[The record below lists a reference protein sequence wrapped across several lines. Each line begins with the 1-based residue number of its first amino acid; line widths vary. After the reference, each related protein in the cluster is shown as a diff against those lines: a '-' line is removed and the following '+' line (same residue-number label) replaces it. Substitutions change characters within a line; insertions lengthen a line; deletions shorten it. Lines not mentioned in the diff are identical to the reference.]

1 MGMPETQPFRVAH
14 APGETWQAAMDAA
27 LAALQPAADSNI
39 GFIYVADRFG
49 GDFPAMLERLSVRT
63 GLSTWI
69 GSTGIGIC
77 ASGGEYFDEPAIA
90 LMTGRLPEG
99 SFRPFDTASQSLDA
113 IAAGA
118 PGHAPRFGILHCDP
132 RNGKLFEQI
141 PVLAEAADAF
151 IVGGLVSSRGGH
163 GQAAGRATEGA
174 MSGLLLSSEVAVA
187 TGLSQGCTPIG
198 PARIITKAEAN
209 VAIEIDGRPALE
221 VFKQD
226 IGEILA
232 RDLRRVAGYIFA
244 ALPVEGDDR
253 GDYLV
258 RNLMGL
264 DTQRGLIAVGDRLTS
279 GQRIMFCRRDKQSAV
294 EDLDRMTKE
303 LKRRVNG
310 SPRAALYFSCLA
322 RGPNMFG
329 ADAAEVRLIEQQ
341 LGPVPLIGFFCNGE
355 ISNSRLY
362 TYTGVLAL
370 IL

>member
-1 MGMPETQPFRVAH
+1 MAETQPFRVAH
-14 APGETWQAAMDAA
+14 AAGETWQAAIDAA
-27 LAALQPAADSNI
+27 LAALKPAADSNI

-63 GLSTWI
+63 GLDTWV
-69 GSTGIGIC
+69 GATGIGIC
-77 ASGGEYFDEPAIA
+77 ASGGEYFDQPAVA

-99 SFRPFDTASQSLDA
+99 SFRTFDTASQSLEA
-113 IAAGA
+113 IAATA
-118 PGHAPRFGILHCDP
+118 PGDQGPRVAILHCDP

-141 PVLAEAADAF
+141 PALAEATDSF
-151 IVGGLVSSRGGH
+151 VVGGLVSSRGGH

-174 MSGLLLSSEVAVA
+174 LSGLLLGPDIAVA

-198 PARIITKAEAN
+198 PARTITKADGN
-209 VAIEIDGRPALE
+209 VAIEIDGKPALD

-258 RNLMGL
+258 RNLMGI
-264 DTQRGLIAVGDRLTS
+264 DQARGLIAVGDRLSS

-294 EDLDRMTKE
+294 EDLDRMTAE
-303 LKRRVNG
+303 LKRRVNAP
-310 SPRAALYFSCLA
+310 PRAALYFSCLA

-329 ADAAEVRLIEQQ
+329 ADAAEVRLIEKQ

>member
-1 MGMPETQPFRVAH
+1 MADTQPFRVAH
-14 APGETWQAAMDAA
+14 APGETWQAAIDAA
-27 LAALQPAADSNI
+27 LAALQPEPDSNI

-63 GLSTWI
+63 GLDTWI
-69 GSTGIGIC
+69 GATGIGIC
-77 ASGGEYFDEPAIA
+77 ASGGEYFDQPAVA

-99 SFRPFDTASQSLDA
+99 SFRSFDTASQSLQA
-113 IAAGA
+113 IADNA
-118 PGHAPRFGILHCDP
+118 PGRGPRLAVLHCDP

-141 PVLAEAADAF
+141 PALAEATDAF
-151 IVGGLVSSRGGH
+151 VVGGLVSSRGGH

-174 MSGLLLSSEVAVA
+174 MSGLLLSAEVAVA

-198 PARIITKAEAN
+198 PPRIVTKAEGN

-244 ALPVEGDDR
+244 ALPVTGDDR

-258 RNLMGL
+258 RNLMGI
-264 DTQRGLIAVGDRLTS
+264 DQARGLVAIGDRLSS
-279 GQRIMFCRRDKQSAV
+279 GQRIMFCRRDRQSAV
-294 EDLDRMTKE
+294 EDLDRMTAD
-303 LKRRVNG
+303 LKRRVNA

-329 ADAAEVRLIEQQ
+329 PDAAEVRLIEKQ

>member
-1 MGMPETQPFRVAH
+1 MAETDPFRVAH
-14 APGETWQAAMDAA
+14 AAGESWQAASDSA
-27 LAALQPAADSNI
+27 LAHLNPPNDANI
-39 GFIYVADRFG
+39 GFLYATDQFG
-49 GDFPAMLERLSVRT
+49 GDFPAIIEQLNRRT
-63 GLSTWI
+63 GIKTWI

-77 ASGGEYFDEPAIA
+77 ASGREYFDEPGIA
-90 LMTGRLPEG
+90 LMAGHLPAD
-99 SFRPFDTASQSLDA
+99 SFRTFDTAAQSVQA
-113 IAAGA
+113 IAGAA
-118 PGHAPRFGILHCDP
+118 PGASGPRFGIVHCDP

-141 PVLAEAADAF
+141 PALAEAVDGF
-151 IVGGLVSSRGGH
+151 LVGGLVSSRGGH
-163 GQAAGRATEGA
+163 GQAAGKATEGGL
-174 MSGLLLSSEVAVA
+174 SGLLLSGDVAVA
-187 TGLSQGCTPIG
+187 TALSQGCTPIG
-198 PARIITKAEAN
+198 PTHTVTAAKDN
-209 VAIEIDGRPALE
+209 VAIEIDGKPALD

-264 DTQRGLIAVGDRLTS
+264 DPARGLIAIGDRLRS
-279 GQRIMFCRRDKQSAV
+279 GQRIMFCRRDRASAV
-294 EDLDRMTKE
+294 EDLDRMTGD
-303 LKRRVNG
+303 LKRRVNTP
-310 SPRAALYFSCLA
+310 PRAAIYFSCLA

-329 ADAAEVRLIEQQ
+329 ADAAEVRLIEEK

-355 ISNSRLY
+355 ISNARLY